1 MSKVPNLLSVVVPV
15 YNEASGIEGF
25 NKSLVGELT
34 SVKAPYEIIYV
45 NDGSR
50 DDSFDKLKALAARSK
65 TIKVISLSRNF
76 GKEIAITAGVNRARG
91 QAIITIDGDGQH
103 PVELIPKLV
112 NKWSKGHKVVVGV
125 RQAHQKERFFK
136 RQSSKLFY
144 WLFKRVASV
153 KLKPGATDFRLIDRS
168 VQQEFV
174 KITERNRIT
183 RGLVDWLGYR
193 QAYEKFTARPR

>member
-1 MSKVPNLLSVVVPV
+1 M
-15 YNEASGIEGF
+15 
-25 NKSLVGELT
+25 
-34 SVKAPYEIIYV
+34 
-45 NDGSR
+45 
-50 DDSFDKLKALAARSK
+50 
-65 TIKVISLSRNF
+65 
-76 GKEIAITAGVNRARG
+76 
-91 QAIITIDGDGQH
+91 
-103 PVELIPKLV
+103 
-112 NKWSKGHKVVVGV
+112 GV

-193 QAYEKFTARPR
+193 QAYVKFTARPRLANQANKTKKKQQKQTKKKKRQDVGHRRRRKKRQGRKHKKRQPKKQTLCQNYATG